1 MSKDKQVRFKDED
14 RDIIISD
21 FLGDVRLRFSFTS
34 ERLFITQSEL
44 KEIIKALQAFDEE
57 LEE

>member
-1 MSKDKQVRFKDED
+1 MSKDKQVSFEDED

-21 FLGDVRLRFSFTS
+21 FLGDVRLKFSFTS
-34 ERLFITQSEL
+34 ERLFMTQSEL
-44 KEIIKALQAFDEE
+44 KELIKALQAFEEE